1 MNYPLIIYLIG
12 VLINCYFAICTLKDE
27 YNAGDVITI
36 GDFLGWIMICIT
48 SWIFLLLA
56 SLAWLCVHIGIIINK
71 PLFKKH
77 K

>member
-1 MNYPLIIYLIG
+1 MIILIIYLVG

-36 GDFLGWIMICIT
+36 GDVLGWIMICII

-56 SLAWLCVHIGIIINK
+56 LLAWLCIHIGIIINK
-71 PLFKKH
+71 PLLKKH

>member
-1 MNYPLIIYLIG
+1 MIILIIYLIG

-36 GDFLGWIMICIT
+36 GDVLGWIMICIM
-48 SWIFLLLA
+48 SWIFLLA
-56 SLAWLCVHIGIIINK
+56 GICVHIGIISNK

>member
-1 MNYPLIIYLIG
+1 MNYLLIIYLIG

-27 YNAGDVITI
+27 YNAYDVITI
-36 GDFLGWIMICIT
+36 GDVLGWIMLCIMSWIALLAWICI
-48 SWIFLLLA
+48 
-56 SLAWLCVHIGIIINK
+56 HIGIISNK